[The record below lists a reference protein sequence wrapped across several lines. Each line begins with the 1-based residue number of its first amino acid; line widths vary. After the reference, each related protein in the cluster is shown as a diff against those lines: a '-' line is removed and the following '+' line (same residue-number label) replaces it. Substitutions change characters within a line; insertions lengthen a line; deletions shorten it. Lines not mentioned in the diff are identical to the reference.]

1 MFSDCAKHFKGV
13 KSRASGEET
22 EKSFTELLVEELKQR
37 EEEATQAQQEADV
50 KLLEA
55 KKLASQ
61 YQKEADKC
69 SSGMDTCEEAREKS
83 AVALVQQK
91 KLTSLWEQRAR
102 ISISMQLLAFLP
114 QFFLTWAKDLGENI
128 IRDYIYS
135 PWRRFKWIHHLERT
149 LGHYGSQSHTKFYTG
164 TNLV

>member
-1 MFSDCAKHFKGV
+1 VNRQKKVS
-13 KSRASGEET
+13 
-22 EKSFTELLVEELKQR
+22 ELLVEELKQR

-83 AVALVQQK
+83 AIALAQQK

-102 ISISMQLLAFLP
+102 ISISMQLIAFFP
-114 QFFLTWAKDLGENI
+114 QFFLTWAKDLGGNI

-135 PWRRFKWIHHLERT
+135 P
-149 LGHYGSQSHTKFYTG
+149 
-164 TNLV
+164 

>member
-69 SSGMDTCEEAREKS
+69 SSGNTCEEAREKS

-91 KLTSLWEQRAR
+91 KLTSLWE
-102 ISISMQLLAFLP
+102 
-114 QFFLTWAKDLGENI
+114 
-128 IRDYIYS
+128 
-135 PWRRFKWIHHLERT
+135 
-149 LGHYGSQSHTKFYTG
+149 
-164 TNLV
+164 

>member
-1 MFSDCAKHFKGV
+1 MLNTSKG
-13 KSRASGEET
+13 SRVAHLVNKQKTIS
-22 EKSFTELLVEELKQR
+22 ELLVEELKQG

-69 SSGMDTCEEAREKS
+69 SSGNTCEEAREKS

-114 QFFLTWAKDLGENI
+114 QFFLTWAKDLCGNI
-128 IRDYIYS
+128 SETISTHHGADLSGYIIS
-135 PWRRFKWIHHLERT
+135 REL
-149 LGHYGSQSHTKFYTG
+149 
-164 TNLV
+164 